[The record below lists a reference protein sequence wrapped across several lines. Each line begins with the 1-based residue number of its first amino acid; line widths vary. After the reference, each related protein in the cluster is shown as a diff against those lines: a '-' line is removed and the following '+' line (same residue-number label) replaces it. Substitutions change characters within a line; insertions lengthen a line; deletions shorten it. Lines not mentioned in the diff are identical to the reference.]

1 MHVTPVHATRT
12 PQPAR
17 RPPSI
22 GEFATARDAALGAS
36 GRAPEF
42 LREMPTGSAAGRNPV
57 EDTLDAI
64 TRTMEDLMSW
74 LTADEFADGY
84 KTASRS
90 ARDRFQ
96 QAVLL
101 LSKTAERLH
110 TRS

>member
-1 MHVTPVHATRT
+1 
-12 PQPAR
+12 
-17 RPPSI
+17 
-22 GEFATARDAALGAS
+22 
-36 GRAPEF
+36 
-42 LREMPTGSAAGRNPV
+42 
-57 EDTLDAI
+57 
-64 TRTMEDLMSW
+64 MEDLMSW